1 MIVLTTACKKTD
13 SNNTSKEN
21 TITPQKQKESVTHD
35 PEGTIESKQL
45 EQSKALG
52 KDSSK
57 LFSRLDP
64 ATTGVKFI
72 NPILKDNPRSY
83 LYASAMGCGGV
94 SVGDI
99 NGDGRPDLF
108 LTGGPVPNQLL
119 VQSDTLK
126 FTDFTQQAGLAG
138 NKSWGTGSSIIDID
152 KDGDLDIYVCNYDS
166 ANELF
171 INQGNGK
178 FIESAKSFGLDFI
191 SAGHTPAF
199 SDYDMDGDLDLYLMT
214 NFFYDPRGKTPPN
227 ARIVGRDKTGKVIV
241 MPEYKK
247 FYGITSING
256 NIVNHDTVGQ
266 SDRLLKNNGDGTFT
280 EQTKEGNLV
289 GKGNSAIWWDPD
301 ADGRPDLFVANDF
314 RDPDFYLKNQETGN
328 FKNIIKTAVPHTA
341 WFSMGTDSNDLDGD
355 GRPDLIVADM
365 SGTTHYKQK
374 LGMGAMSA
382 SAEFLAT
389 AFPRQYMR
397 NAVFLS
403 TGTGRLREAAH
414 MAGLANSDWTWT
426 VRLSD
431 FDNDGKVDVY
441 FTNGMAVNLNRADSP
456 ELSKVFPGETEWD
469 KHQRAKTGPLNEQ
482 NLAFKNLGKLKF
494 ENVSKDWGLDHVGM
508 SYASTAADLD
518 RDGDLEIITANLDE
532 EVSIYQ
538 NNSTNQNTL
547 LVELVGT
554 LSNPNGIGSTIRITT
569 EKSNQSRYVTLTR
582 GYMASGEAIS
592 HFGLGSEEKII
603 ELSVQWPSG
612 HIQIFK
618 DLSANQFYT
627 ITEPGKEPQSL
638 PKTEKKKLF
647 SPLKS
652 SLAGLKHKETL
663 YDDYAVQPLLPQK
676 HSQLGPGMAWGD
688 IDNDGDDDFYYSGA
702 KGNPGRLIRND
713 GNGKFASITG
723 GAIGADASAEDMGAL
738 FFDSDSDGDLDL
750 YVVSGGV
757 ECKKNDPVLQDR
769 LYINDGKGR
778 FKKAPE
784 GTLPK
789 MLDSGGTVNCADFDG
804 DGDLDLFVGGRVV
817 PGEYP
822 TSPNSYLLENNSGK
836 FSDVTEKMAPSLK
849 SRGMVTSAVWSDIN
863 NDQRPDLLVTYQWAS
878 IGVYINDNG
887 KLFQNSST
895 TSGIGELW
903 GWWNGI
909 CAGDIDN
916 DGDMDFVVTNYG
928 SNTKYKPK
936 GINKPIRIFYGDFDG
951 TGQSTIVEAKYENDV
966 LLPVRGRSCSS
977 HAMPFLLDK
986 FNTFDSFARASLQEI
1001 YTPQKLDD
1009 SKIYKATELR
1019 SGILLNDGTGK
1030 FEFSALPRIVQI
1042 APSYGVELFD
1052 YNGDTHL
1059 DIYMVQ
1065 NFYGP
1070 EPETGHMAGGLSQLL
1085 TGDGTGNFKPVSPE
1099 ESGLV
1104 VFEDTKSLT
1113 RKDMDGD
1120 GWKDLIIGVNNGN
1133 IKVFK
1138 NHNSGTNKNAII
1150 SLAGKIGNF
1159 SAIGARVTAQY
1170 NDGSSRVRELQ
1181 AGSGYLSQNPST
1193 IEFTY
1198 STENPLKSISVIWPD
1213 GSNSNHKISDQEK
1226 LASLEIK
1233 QPQ

>member
-1 MIVLTTACKKTD
+1 
-13 SNNTSKEN
+13 
-21 TITPQKQKESVTHD
+21 
-35 PEGTIESKQL
+35 
-45 EQSKALG
+45 
-52 KDSSK
+52 
-57 LFSRLDP
+57 
-64 ATTGVKFI
+64 
-72 NPILKDNPRSY
+72 
-83 LYASAMGCGGV
+83 
-94 SVGDI
+94 
-99 NGDGRPDLF
+99 
-108 LTGGPVPNQLL
+108 
-119 VQSDTLK
+119 
-126 FTDFTQQAGLAG
+126 
-138 NKSWGTGSSIIDID
+138 
-152 KDGDLDIYVCNYDS
+152 
-166 ANELF
+166 
-171 INQGNGK
+171 
-178 FIESAKSFGLDFI
+178 
-191 SAGHTPAF
+191 
-199 SDYDMDGDLDLYLMT
+199 
-214 NFFYDPRGKTPPN
+214 
-227 ARIVGRDKTGKVIV
+227 
-241 MPEYKK
+241 
-247 FYGITSING
+247 
-256 NIVNHDTVGQ
+256 
-266 SDRLLKNNGDGTFT
+266 
-280 EQTKEGNLV
+280 
-289 GKGNSAIWWDPD
+289 
-301 ADGRPDLFVANDF
+301 
-314 RDPDFYLKNQETGN
+314 
-328 FKNIIKTAVPHTA
+328 
-341 WFSMGTDSNDLDGD
+341 
-355 GRPDLIVADM
+355 
-365 SGTTHYKQK
+365 
-374 LGMGAMSA
+374 
-382 SAEFLAT
+382 
-389 AFPRQYMR
+389 
-397 NAVFLS
+397 
-403 TGTGRLREAAH
+403 
-414 MAGLANSDWTWT
+414 
-426 VRLSD
+426 
-431 FDNDGKVDVY
+431 
-441 FTNGMAVNLNRADSP
+441 
-456 ELSKVFPGETEWD
+456 
-469 KHQRAKTGPLNEQ
+469 
-482 NLAFKNLGKLKF
+482 
-494 ENVSKDWGLDHVGM
+494 
-508 SYASTAADLD
+508 
-518 RDGDLEIITANLDE
+518 
-532 EVSIYQ
+532 
-538 NNSTNQNTL
+538 
-547 LVELVGT
+547 
-554 LSNPNGIGSTIRITT
+554 
-569 EKSNQSRYVTLTR
+569 
-582 GYMASGEAIS
+582 
-592 HFGLGSEEKII
+592 
-603 ELSVQWPSG
+603 
-612 HIQIFK
+612 
-618 DLSANQFYT
+618 
-627 ITEPGKEPQSL
+627 
-638 PKTEKKKLF
+638 
-647 SPLKS
+647 
-652 SLAGLKHKETL
+652 
-663 YDDYAVQPLLPQK
+663 
-676 HSQLGPGMAWGD
+676 
-688 IDNDGDDDFYYSGA
+688 
-702 KGNPGRLIRND
+702 
-713 GNGKFASITG
+713 
-723 GAIGADASAEDMGAL
+723 MGAL

-887 KLFQNSST
+887 KLFRNNST

>member
-1 MIVLTTACKKTD
+1 
-13 SNNTSKEN
+13 
-21 TITPQKQKESVTHD
+21 
-35 PEGTIESKQL
+35 
-45 EQSKALG
+45 
-52 KDSSK
+52 
-57 LFSRLDP
+57 
-64 ATTGVKFI
+64 
-72 NPILKDNPRSY
+72 
-83 LYASAMGCGGV
+83 
-94 SVGDI
+94 
-99 NGDGRPDLF
+99 
-108 LTGGPVPNQLL
+108 
-119 VQSDTLK
+119 
-126 FTDFTQQAGLAG
+126 
-138 NKSWGTGSSIIDID
+138 
-152 KDGDLDIYVCNYDS
+152 
-166 ANELF
+166 
-171 INQGNGK
+171 
-178 FIESAKSFGLDFI
+178 
-191 SAGHTPAF
+191 
-199 SDYDMDGDLDLYLMT
+199 
-214 NFFYDPRGKTPPN
+214 
-227 ARIVGRDKTGKVIV
+227 
-241 MPEYKK
+241 
-247 FYGITSING
+247 
-256 NIVNHDTVGQ
+256 
-266 SDRLLKNNGDGTFT
+266 
-280 EQTKEGNLV
+280 
-289 GKGNSAIWWDPD
+289 
-301 ADGRPDLFVANDF
+301 
-314 RDPDFYLKNQETGN
+314 
-328 FKNIIKTAVPHTA
+328 
-341 WFSMGTDSNDLDGD
+341 
-355 GRPDLIVADM
+355 
-365 SGTTHYKQK
+365 
-374 LGMGAMSA
+374 
-382 SAEFLAT
+382 
-389 AFPRQYMR
+389 
-397 NAVFLS
+397 
-403 TGTGRLREAAH
+403 
-414 MAGLANSDWTWT
+414 
-426 VRLSD
+426 
-431 FDNDGKVDVY
+431 
-441 FTNGMAVNLNRADSP
+441 
-456 ELSKVFPGETEWD
+456 
-469 KHQRAKTGPLNEQ
+469 
-482 NLAFKNLGKLKF
+482 
-494 ENVSKDWGLDHVGM
+494 
-508 SYASTAADLD
+508 
-518 RDGDLEIITANLDE
+518 
-532 EVSIYQ
+532 
-538 NNSTNQNTL
+538 
-547 LVELVGT
+547 
-554 LSNPNGIGSTIRITT
+554 
-569 EKSNQSRYVTLTR
+569 
-582 GYMASGEAIS
+582 MASGEAIS

-778 FKKAPE
+778 FKKAAD

-836 FSDVTEKMAPSLK
+836 FTDVTEKMAPSLK

-1042 APSYGVELFD
+1042 APGYGVELFD

-1113 RKDMDGD
+1113 RKDLDGD

-1138 NHNSGTNKNAII
+1138 HHNSGTNKNAII
-1150 SLAGKIGNF
+1150 SLAGKIGNS

>member
-21 TITPQKQKESVTHD
+21 TTTPQKQKESVTHD
-35 PEGTIESKQL
+35 PEGTIESKAL
-45 EQSKALG
+45 AQSKALG

-64 ATTGVKFI
+64 ETTGVKFI
-72 NPILKDNPRSY
+72 NPILKDNPRAY

-778 FKKAPE
+778 FKKAAE

-887 KLFQNSST
+887 KFFQNSST

-1019 SGILLNDGTGK
+1019 SGILLNDGSGK

-1042 APSYGVELFD
+1042 APGYGVELFD

-1138 NHNSGTNKNAII
+1138 HHNSGTNKNAII
-1150 SLAGKIGNF
+1150 SLAGKIGN
-1159 SAIGARVTAQY
+1159 SSSIGARVTAQY